1 MCYSMT
7 MKSVERGAAIMMQ
20 SSHIAAERID
30 PTQESQLT
38 KHTVFSSQSL
48 LFSSFTEGLSAY
60 SAKHPLV
67 FWAAALWGM
76 PIALVCL
83 LATTAFFLN
92 IALAKLNFFI

>member
-20 SSHIAAERID
+20 SSHIAAERIH

-48 LFSSFTEGLSAY
+48 LFSSFTKELSVY
-60 SAKHPLV
+60 FGKHPLA

-76 PIALVCL
+76 PITLVCL
-83 LATTAFFLN
+83 LATAAFFLN
-92 IALAKLNFFI
+92 IALYKLNFFI